1 MHFEQVFK
9 LGMFPKQSSL
19 TLSTRK
25 LIACPLLKKKKRKS
39 GSFKTLSPGARI
51 WTFHYLILEFPVYPS
66 CEVQR
71 KMLIKSKKC
80 NERIMPK

>member
-25 LIACPLLKKKKRKS
+25 LIACPLLKKRKENPVVVR
-39 GSFKTLSPGARI
+39 LY
-51 WTFHYLILEFPVYPS
+51 HLELEFGPF
-66 CEVQR
+66 
-71 KMLIKSKKC
+71 I
-80 NERIMPK
+80 I